1 MLCIVMQSMTKYYI
15 LAALS
20 KNEMHGYQLIIKLEK
35 ITGKKPSAGQIYPI
49 LKELQKSGYV
59 NLHLSVN
66 GKKKIKS
73 YSMTKTGEKF
83 FDGMTSKFS
92 SLIEAAINAKI
103 KICAHC
109 KCEMIKGSF
118 AKKIDGKK
126 YDFCCSSCAASYKK
140 HVI

>member
-1 MLCIVMQSMTKYYI
+1 MQSMTKYYV

-20 KNEMHGYQLIIKLEK
+20 KKEMHGYQLIIELEK

-49 LKELQKSGYV
+49 LKELQKSGYIS
-59 NLHLSVN
+59 LHVYN
-66 GKKKIKS
+66 TGKKKIKS
-73 YSMTKTGEKF
+73 YIMTKSGEKF

-92 SLIEAAINAKI
+92 SLIEAAIHAKI

-109 KCEMIKGSF
+109 GCEMIKGSF
-118 AKKIDGKK
+118 AKKIGGRK
-126 YDFCCSSCAASYKK
+126 YDFCCSSCAASYNK